1 MTDRRPVPRTSV
13 LLIFGFLAV
22 LLIRVEPA
30 DAQEGERRG
39 FIGLGI
45 GPSLPLGSFGD
56 ASPTNPQGT
65 RAMTG
70 YTDTLLNLGYRFRQ
84 RLGLAAAFS
93 YSEFPT
99 QGSDDDDWWQ
109 VAGITVGPMYSLSFG
124 ARSALDLKM
133 MLGGIVV
140 TPVEDGYTT
149 NDGVGSGVVVDIRA
163 AFRYD
168 VFRRWA
174 LFAESGFQSSGVSFD
189 SGAQKSYRALISGLG
204 VAFRPMWQG
213 AIR

>member
-1 MTDRRPVPRTSV
+1 VKVPKRACFAFLGV
-13 LLIFGFLAV
+13 LLIT
-22 LLIRVEPA
+22 VEPV
-30 DAQEGERRG
+30 DAQEDERRG

-56 ASPTNPQGT
+56 QSLSNPQGG

-70 YTDTLLNLGYRFRQ
+70 YTDTLLNLGYRFGQ
-84 RLGLAAAFS
+84 SLGLAAAFS
-93 YSEFPT
+93 YSEYPT
-99 QGSDDDDWWQ
+99 RGLGDDDWWQ
-109 VAGITVGPMYSLSFG
+109 VAGITVGPMYSISLN

-133 MLGGIVV
+133 MFGGIVV

-149 NDGVGSGVVVDIRA
+149 NDGVGTGVAVDIRA
-163 AFRYD
+163 ALRYD
-168 VFRRWA
+168 LFRRWA

-204 VAFRPMWQG
+204 VAFRPTW
-213 AIR
+213 